1 MGDAPAGFDMSRG
14 LDAVLGV
21 QWEEMSPTRV
31 RSRLVIDERHL
42 QPYGIV
48 HGGVYAAVAE
58 SAASI
63 GAALSAQT
71 FDPANGAVGLENHTT
86 FLRAVGPGT
95 EVVIEATPLHA
106 GRRTQ
111 AWQVSVREASSGR
124 EPAPSRVP
132 LMVVRPGTLRGGA

>member
-1 MGDAPAGFDMSRG
+1 MGDAPGGFDMSRG

-31 RSRLVIDERHL
+31 RARLVIDERHL

-58 SAASI
+58 STASI
-63 GAALSAQT
+63 GAALSAQR
-71 FDPANGAVGLENHTT
+71 FDPASGAVGLENHTT
-86 FLRAVGPGT
+86 FLRAVGAGT

-111 AWQVSVREASSGR
+111 AWQVSVREAVSGR
-124 EPAPSRVP
+124 ELATSRVR
-132 LMVVRPGTLRGGA
+132 LMVVRPDTI